1 MVTNFYGFFN
11 FFAWWSISIFFLFLV
26 LFFPVSMFPFMM
38 IAIIITIDKITFRIR
53 FALVF
58 FVCVLWRFSL
68 KIQDFLFYIIFSYF
82 FISYFL
88 FFSFFSQYFYFFLCF
103 IQFWLFAFWS
113 LLILQKK
120 FFLFSAANFWYSI
133 LVSHTIWSYWFKS
146 CSFLISSCFHRDKI
160 FLYTVYEFFDL
171 FIQIVVMFWFWN
183 LQ

>member
-82 FISYFL
+82 FISYF
-88 FFSFFSQYFYFFLCF
+88 
-103 IQFWLFAFWS
+103 
-113 LLILQKK
+113 K
-120 FFLFSAANFWYSI
+120 
-133 LVSHTIWSYWFKS
+133 SYIKS

>member
-1 MVTNFYGFFN
+1 MDF
-11 FFAWWSISIFFLFLV
+11 SIFSHGGAFLSFFYFLYC
-26 LFFPVSMFPFMM
+26 FFPVSMFLFMM

-82 FISYFL
+82 LSLIFFFCL
-88 FFSFFSQYFYFFLCF
+88 FFLNIFTFFLCF

-113 LLILQKK
+113 LLIFQKI
-120 FFLFSAANFWYSI
+120 FFLFLAANFWYSV
-133 LVSHTIWSYWFKS
+133 LVCHTIWLYWFKL

-171 FIQIVVMFWFWN
+171 FI
-183 LQ
+183 